1 MHCGSNILLQKLGG
15 LRDNF
20 TWRGGSWGGGGH
32 FPTPNHLLYIRAWYG
47 YAQFALLLVWIS
59 LQLGMDIIRRGNLR
73 TLYGTLYETSYR
85 HTSSCSS
92 PGCKG
97 GVTQAKWL
105 VQISHLVEPL
115 YRTHSFRQEWWTLDK
130 YPRQSHSVELKSS
143 SSQTTFKWYHIDY
156 KNIDIKHFHFL
167 KSLKLFGTEV
177 LKYLNSFLPIDK
189 FYTQI
194 LS

>member
-1 MHCGSNILLQKLGG
+1 
-15 LRDNF
+15 
-20 TWRGGSWGGGGH
+20 
-32 FPTPNHLLYIRAWYG
+32 
-47 YAQFALLLVWIS
+47 
-59 LQLGMDIIRRGNLR
+59 MDIIRRGNLR

-156 KNIDIKHFHFL
+156 KNIDIKHFHFFEIIEIIWYWSA
-167 KSLKLFGTEV
+167 KIPEFFFA
-177 LKYLNSFLPIDK
+177 NW
-189 FYTQI
+189 QI
-194 LS
+194 LHTNSELEEDELTTKTLTWRLETWQSVTEDSCEVKDGESPI

>member
-1 MHCGSNILLQKLGG
+1 MLEGG
-15 LRDNF
+15 FNF
-20 TWRGGSWGGGGH
+20 
-32 FPTPNHLLYIRAWYG
+32 PNPSPLDPHMIWICSIC
-47 YAQFALLLVWIS
+47 FAP
-59 LQLGMDIIRRGNLR
+59 GMDIIRSRSLR
-73 TLYGTLYETSYR
+73 TLYGTLYETSYV

-92 PGCKG
+92 PGCRG

-130 YPRQSHSVELKSS
+130 YPRQSHSVELKPS
-143 SSQTTFKWYHIDY
+143 SSQTTFKWYDREFEI
-156 KNIDIKHFHFL
+156 ITHFFNFGNHWNNF
-167 KSLKLFGTEV
+167 KLFGTEV
-177 LKYLNSFLPIDK
+177 LEYLNSFLPVDK